1 MDEATEDDNQS
12 ICLID
17 KLLTEA
23 HGSDHIMVQPS
34 SLTLPTANVTPNQST
49 NSKKKNI
56 KRRAKD
62 RVKTEP
68 ANQWLQFLS
77 EKRKLNTASDPALK
91 LDLKDVRSKWWGLK
105 EGDKKVYKEKAVNEK
120 VELGDNFRNKS
131 LNEERV
137 VHQNT
142 PPRRKKKC
150 TKKKAITKEAPSI
163 ENHESLTTLMTK
175 FKDLEK
181 NIEELEA
188 DFEGLKNEKVVKLI
202 EVATKKANLKHK
214 SDSISVL
221 KDKIAN
227 MKKIH
232 IKCKDSM

>member
-1 MDEATEDDNQS
+1 
-12 ICLID
+12 
-17 KLLTEA
+17 
-23 HGSDHIMVQPS
+23 MVQPS

-131 LNEERV
+131 
-137 VHQNT
+137 
-142 PPRRKKKC
+142 
-150 TKKKAITKEAPSI
+150 
-163 ENHESLTTLMTK
+163 
-175 FKDLEK
+175 F
-181 NIEELEA
+181 
-188 DFEGLKNEKVVKLI
+188 
-202 EVATKKANLKHK
+202 
-214 SDSISVL
+214 
-221 KDKIAN
+221 
-227 MKKIH
+227 
-232 IKCKDSM
+232 